1 MPARVTI
8 LLQVLNL
15 EHLVTRCFML
25 LSVLASIA
33 RIGAE
38 RLLSLRFAS
47 IMLRRCST
55 PGLPVTSARSPS
67 TQRVARPCRNSGL
80 QLTAPG
86 VLSPGWRH

>member
-38 RLLSLRFAS
+38 RLFSLRF
-47 IMLRRCST
+47 CKYH
-55 PGLPVTSARSPS
+55 TS
-67 TQRVARPCRNSGL
+67 
-80 QLTAPG
+80 
-86 VLSPGWRH
+86 